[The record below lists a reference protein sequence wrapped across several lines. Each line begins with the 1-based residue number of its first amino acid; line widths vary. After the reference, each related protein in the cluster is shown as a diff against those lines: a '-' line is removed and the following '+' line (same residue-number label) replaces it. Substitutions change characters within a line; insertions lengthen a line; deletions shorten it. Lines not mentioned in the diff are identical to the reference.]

1 MAEQNPG
8 IPDDFYIADPA
19 VAFPGCLSVLIP
31 SARAGEYNEMVARGR
46 KRAFTARAILSD
58 HIPLAGDVRDILNRP
73 SQHLLMVNGESF
85 PLYLQH
91 GPREVVYFDL
101 CRGETGDLSHLQ
113 TEIVASNPLRVF
125 PVARSIFNQLL
136 DVLMREVW
144 MPLVIMRVDLYL
156 KGGGQPLAH
165 QILFPFNTRMSIG
178 PLGGYGQVPIL
189 LPYESLLREAVVS
202 TSQYWRFLCAC
213 RLYDGI
219 PALRSWVRRTAEQL
233 SVNEAM
239 PPDPAVDVTLLRNLG
254 LRDEYLNG
262 VKTAKDLRGKFG
274 EQRNLL
280 AHFLNRE
287 NPTPVDFSQGMS
299 QRDYALSGTLMLFY
313 AQQALA
319 ELRIY
324 ILRNLEGRLKRGAIL
339 PESEHRARYVVDAD
353 RFFEPSPPHE
363 P

>member
-1 MAEQNPG
+1 MASQNPDISDG
-8 IPDDFYIADPA
+8 YHIADPA
-19 VAFPGCLSVLIP
+19 VTFPGCLSVLVP
-31 SARAGEYNEMVARGR
+31 SARAVEYNELVARGL
-46 KRAFTARAILSD
+46 KRAFMAKALLSD
-58 HIPLAGDVRDILNRP
+58 HIPLAGDVRDILHRP
-73 SQHLLMVNGESF
+73 SQHLLKVNGESF

-91 GPREVVYFDL
+91 GSREVVYFDL

-113 TEIVASNPLRVF
+113 TGIVASNPLRVF
-125 PVARSIFNQLL
+125 PVARSLFNQLL

-156 KGGGQPLAH
+156 KGGGQALAH
-165 QILFPFNTRMSIG
+165 QILFPFDIRMSIG
-178 PLGGYGQVPIL
+178 PLGGYGQVPVL

-202 TSQYWRFLCAC
+202 TSPYWRFLCAC

-219 PALRSWVRRTAEQL
+219 PALRSWIRKTAEQL
-233 SVNEAM
+233 SVSEAM
-239 PPDPAVDVTLLRNLG
+239 PSDPPVDMALLRNVG
-254 LRDEYLNG
+254 LREEYVTG
-262 VKTAKDLRGKFG
+262 VKTAKDLRGKFT

-287 NPTPVDFSQGMS
+287 NPTPVDFSQGIS

-324 ILRNLEGRLKRGAIL
+324 ILRNLNGLMKRGAIL
-339 PESEHRARYVVDAD
+339 PEPEHRARFVVDAD
-353 RFFEPSPPHE
+353 KFFQPLQEPE
-363 P
+363 